1 MKEKILFSLFVVIII
16 ILTTYIS
23 MLPPRG
29 VNTIEFETVARGQ
42 YSGIS
47 EKNTFV
53 INTEEEWVSFLNK
66 FKSDEEENGL
76 ENVTFKEETD
86 TFVAVTMYENQTT
99 GYGIEI
105 REIYNFPNYLKL
117 DIYQEI
123 PCAGCIL
130 ESKITRPFHIIKL
143 SKTNKEIRR

>member
-1 MKEKILFSLFVVIII
+1 MIWELLSLKVLKKFFIISISWFSF
-16 ILTTYIS
+16 
-23 MLPPRG
+23 
-29 VNTIEFETVARGQ
+29 
-42 YSGIS
+42 
-47 EKNTFV
+47 
-53 INTEEEWVSFLNK
+53 SFLNK
-66 FKSDEEENGL
+66 FKSDEEKNEL
-76 ENVTFKEETD
+76 DNVTFEEGTY

-117 DIYQEI
+117 DIYQEV

>member
-1 MKEKILFSLFVVIII
+1 MKEKILFSLSVIII
-16 ILTTYIS
+16 MILTTYIS

-29 VNTIEFETVARGQ
+29 VNTVEFETVAKGQ

-47 EKNTFV
+47 ERNTFV
-53 INTEEEWVSFLNK
+53 INTKEEWISFLNK
-66 FKSDEEENGL
+66 FKSDEEKNEL
-76 ENVTFKEETD
+76 DNVTFEEGTY

-117 DIYQEI
+117 DIYQEV